1 MIRNQRRPV
10 FLHEASPRYAGMIP
24 WGETSGAP
32 TYTSPRYAGMIL
44 ENHLLKM
51 VNLPSPRYAGMI
63 PEAPGPMF

>member
-1 MIRNQRRPV
+1 MI
-10 FLHEASPRYAGMIP
+10 L

-32 TYTSPRYAGMIL
+32 TYTSPRYAGMILKRLKARIKELASPRYAGMIL